1 MRYFILAFLL
11 ISLSA
16 FNENTSKVVLANPH
30 TYNFNTTDS
39 PADGGYSVTAAN
51 TDLISDSEL
60 ENTIDRYDNHNDFIS
75 TWELTSSDL
84 TFELPL
90 KDYDDITIDWGDG
103 TSTTHT
109 DGTMQSHT
117 YSAAGTKTITVM
129 VNDPLTKDIGEMYL
143 NAHASSTLIRT
154 IANWG
159 EGKWESFHYAFK
171 GATHLTIPATDEP
184 DLSLVTSMSHAFNE
198 CPSLVGLTLNDWN
211 TSVVTSLDAT
221 FHDASLFN
229 GDISSWN
236 TSNVTTMRNM
246 FKNTVFNR
254 NINTSGSSWNT
265 GAVTTM
271 SGMFMSAGTFN
282 QEIGGW
288 DTSKVTNMYY
298 MFGYSSDFNGD
309 ISSWNTTTVTNMEAM
324 FFDADDFNQDLTG
337 WCVSNISSEPNY
349 FSNSS
354 GLLNTNKPAWG
365 TCSYFISTWE
375 LTSSDL
381 TFELPLKEYANIT
394 IDWGDDNTDSNVTG
408 GGFPTHTYASDGT
421 KTITVQVNDS
431 AKDIGKIY
439 MNGNHASRT
448 LIRTITNWGE
458 GKWETFNSAF
468 KGATN
473 LTIPAT
479 DEPDLSLT
487 TNMSS
492 AFRDCTSLVGTTLND
507 WNTSTVTNMEGTFM
521 GASAFNGTIGSWNTA
536 AVTNMREMFRSA
548 TAFNGN
554 ITGWNTVAVT
564 FMPEMFREASAFNQD
579 INTSGNS
586 WNVSNVTDMNGLFR
600 SASAFNGNIS
610 SWDTSAVTK
619 MTYMFLSATVFNQ
632 DITLWNTAN
641 VTNMTSLFHDAS
653 SFNQAINT
661 SGDSW
666 NTAAVTNMREMFS
679 GATSFNGTISSW
691 NTGAVNNM
699 YGMFNNARV
708 FDQDI
713 TSWNTTAVTNMGYMF
728 WQAQA
733 FNQAINTSGSSWN
746 TAAVTNMAAMFE
758 GSTAFNQNIGSWN
771 TAAVTNMVSMFR
783 AAYAFNQNIGSW
795 NTAAVTNMQDMFQL
809 ASAFNQNIGSWNTAV
824 VANMRGMFH
833 AASAFNQPLAHN
845 GNSWNLA
852 NVINMID
859 MFSNAGLSTENYDV
873 FLYSQANNSAINS
886 DITITVSSRYI
897 DATSKTYLTETK
909 NWNITDLGQVPT
921 IEIASN
927 ISGVADGFST
937 NDATITLTFTAGLS
951 TSNFEESDIT
961 VTNGTLSSF
970 VGSGTTYTVIF
981 TPTEQGVCT
990 INVAAGTFSDS
1001 SNNNNNIAASQ
1012 FNWTF
1017 DSVAPTVTNVTSTKT
1032 DGSYTIDE
1040 VIPVAVTFSEVVNVI
1055 ETPTLTLE
1063 TGSNDVVVNYSS
1075 GTGSNTLIFNYT
1087 VAVGHNSI
1095 DLDYVDTSALALN
1108 SGTIK
1113 DAATNNATLTLVSP
1127 GNANS
1132 LGANKAL
1139 VIDTAA
1145 PTINL
1150 VGNPTVTI
1158 EVGATYTDQGATATD
1173 NYDPALTVVVGGD
1186 TVDTSIVGTYTVTY
1200 NVSDSNSNAAVQVT
1214 RIVSVV
1220 DTTVPLITLT
1230 GEPTVT
1236 TEVGATYTD
1245 QGATA
1250 TDNYDPA
1257 LTVVV
1262 GGDTVDTSIVGT
1274 YTVTYNVSD
1283 SNSNAA
1289 VQVTR
1294 IVSVVDT
1301 TVPLITLTG
1310 EPTVTTEVGAT
1321 YTDPGAT
1328 ATDNYDPAL
1337 TVVVGGDTVDTTT
1350 LGTYTVTYNVSDSN
1364 SNAAVQ
1370 VTRIVSVV
1378 DTTVPVITLTGEPTV
1393 TIEVGA
1399 TYTEQGA
1406 TATDNYD
1413 SALTVV
1419 VGGDAVNT
1427 AIVDTYTVTYNVS
1440 DSNGNAAVQ
1449 VTITVSV
1456 VDTTVPVITLTG
1468 EPTVTIEVGATYTEQ
1483 GATATDNYDPALTVV
1498 VGGDTVDT
1506 TTLGT
1511 YTVTYN
1517 VSDAS
1522 GNAAVEVTRTVTVTE
1537 VLGLDSTEINSVSI
1551 YPNPTTSK
1559 WTVESSRVINTLTL
1573 FNLLGQ
1579 KVLEQTVND
1588 KKVNIDASNL
1598 KTGVYM
1604 LKVNK
1609 TTLKRVIKR

>member
-16 FNENTSKVVLANPH
+16 FNENTSKVVLATPH
-30 TYNFNTTDS
+30 TYGFNTTDS
-39 PADGGYSVTAAN
+39 PIGADGGYSVIAAN
-51 TDLISDSEL
+51 MDLISNSEL

-90 KDYDDITIDWGDG
+90 KNYTNITIDWGDSG
-103 TSTTHT
+103 SNSSHTNGVFPTHT
-109 DGTMQSHT
+109 YASNGT
-117 YSAAGTKTITVM
+117 YTITVA
-129 VNDPLTKDIGEMYL
+129 VNDAAKDIGQMYM
-143 NAHASSTLIRT
+143 NNHASRTLIRT
-154 IANWG
+154 ITKWG
-159 EGKWESFHYAFK
+159 EGKWESFDYAFK
-171 GATHLTIPATDEP
+171 GATYLTIPATDEP
-184 DLSLVTSMSHAFNE
+184 DLSLVTIMSHTFNE
-198 CPSLVGLTLNDWN
+198 CTSLVGLTLNDWN

-221 FHDASLFN
+221 FHDASVFN

-271 SGMFMSAGTFN
+271 SGMFTSAGTFN

-337 WCVSNISSEPNY
+337 WCVSNISSEPDY

-354 GLLNTNKPAWG
+354 GLLNANKPAWG

-408 GGFPTHTYASDGT
+408 GGFQTHTYSSDGT

-431 AKDIGKIY
+431 DKDIGKMY
-439 MNGNHASRT
+439 MNGNHPSRT
-448 LIRTITNWGE
+448 LIRTIANWGE
-458 GKWETFNSAF
+458 GKWESFGHAF

-507 WNTSTVTNMEGTFM
+507 WNTSTVTNMQGTFM
-521 GASAFNGTIGSWNTA
+521 SASAFNGTIGSWNTA
-536 AVTNMREMFRSA
+536 AVTHMGGMFQS
-548 TAFNGN
+548 
-554 ITGWNTVAVT
+554 
-564 FMPEMFREASAFNQD
+564 ASAFNQD
-579 INTSGNS
+579 LNTSGNS
-586 WNVSNVTDMNGLFR
+586 WNTAAVTDMEGMFR

-641 VTNMTSLFHDAS
+641 VTNMTSLFHGAS

-661 SGDSW
+661 SGNSW

-699 YGMFNNARV
+699 YGMFNNAKV

-728 WQAQA
+728 ISATA
-733 FNQAINTSGSSWN
+733 FNQDISSWN

-758 GSTAFNQNIGSWN
+758 AATAFNQNISSWN

-809 ASAFNQNIGSWNTAV
+809 ASAFNQNIGSWNTAA
-824 VANMRGMFH
+824 VANMRRMFH

-852 NVINMID
+852 SVTNMID

-886 DITITVSSRYI
+886 GITITISSRYI

-937 NDATITLTFTAGLS
+937 NDATITLTFTAGLL

-981 TPTEQGVCT
+981 APTEQGVCT

-1012 FNWTF
+1012 FSWTF

-1040 VIPVAVTFSEVVNVI
+1040 VIPVAVTFSEVVNVT

-1063 TGSNDVVVNYSS
+1063 TGSSDVVVNYSS

-1087 VAVGHNSI
+1087 VAAGHNSI
-1095 DLDYVDTSALALN
+1095 DLDYVDTSSLALN

-1127 GNANS
+1127 GATNS

-1139 VIDTAA
+1139 VIDTTA
-1145 PTINL
+1145 PEITL
-1150 VGNPTVTI
+1150 VGNDI
-1158 EVGATYTDQGATATD
+1158 E
-1173 NYDPALTVVVGGD
+1173 
-1186 TVDTSIVGTYTVTY
+1186 
-1200 NVSDSNSNAAVQVT
+1200 
-1214 RIVSVV
+1214 
-1220 DTTVPLITLT
+1220 
-1230 GEPTVT
+1230 
-1236 TEVGATYTD
+1236 
-1245 QGATA
+1245 
-1250 TDNYDPA
+1250 
-1257 LTVVV
+1257 
-1262 GGDTVDTSIVGT
+1262 
-1274 YTVTYNVSD
+1274 
-1283 SNSNAA
+1283 
-1289 VQVTR
+1289 
-1294 IVSVVDT
+1294 
-1301 TVPLITLTG
+1301 
-1310 EPTVTTEVGAT
+1310 
-1321 YTDPGAT
+1321 
-1328 ATDNYDPAL
+1328 
-1337 TVVVGGDTVDTTT
+1337 
-1350 LGTYTVTYNVSDSN
+1350 
-1364 SNAAVQ
+1364 
-1370 VTRIVSVV
+1370 
-1378 DTTVPVITLTGEPTV
+1378 

-1413 SALTVV
+1413 TTPTVV
-1419 VGGDAVNT
+1419 VGGDTVDT
-1427 AIVDTYTVTYNVS
+1427 SIVDTYTVTYNVS
-1440 DSNGNAAVQ
+1440 DSNGNTAVQ
-1449 VTITVSV
+1449 VTRTVSV
-1456 VDTTVPVITLTG
+1456 EDTTAPEITLVG
-1468 EPTVTIEVGATYTEQ
+1468 SDSETIEVGTTYTEQ
-1483 GATATDNYDPALTVV
+1483 GATATDNYDTTPTVV

-1506 TTLGT
+1506 STVDT

-1522 GNAAVEVTRTVTVTE
+1522 GNAAAELTRTVTVTE
-1537 VLGLDSTEINSVSI
+1537 VLGLDSTEINWVSI
-1551 YPNPTTSK
+1551 YPNPTASK
-1559 WTVESSRVINTLTL
+1559 WTIESSRVIDTVTL

-1579 KVLEQTVND
+1579 KVLEKTVND
-1588 KKVNIDASNL
+1588 TKVNIDTSNL
-1598 KTGVYM
+1598 KTGVYI

-1609 TTLKRVIKR
+1609 NTIKRVIKR

>member
-30 TYNFNTTDS
+30 TYSFNTTDS
-39 PADGGYSVTAAN
+39 PIGADGGYSVIATN
-51 TDLISDSEL
+51 MDLISDSEL

-408 GGFPTHTYASDGT
+408 GGFPTHIYSSDGT
-421 KTITVQVNDS
+421 KTITVQVNDT
-431 AKDIGKIY
+431 AKDIGEMY
-439 MNGNHASRT
+439 LNGHASAT

-458 GKWETFNSAF
+458 GKWETFYAAF

-1150 VGNPTVTI
+1150 VGNPTVTK

-1200 NVSDSNSNAAVQVT
+1200 NVSDSNGNAAVQVT
-1214 RIVSVV
+1214 RI
-1220 DTTVPLITLT
+1220 
-1230 GEPTVT
+1230 
-1236 TEVGATYTD
+1236 
-1245 QGATA
+1245 
-1250 TDNYDPA
+1250 
-1257 LTVVV
+1257 
-1262 GGDTVDTSIVGT
+1262 
-1274 YTVTYNVSD
+1274 
-1283 SNSNAA
+1283 
-1289 VQVTR
+1289 
-1294 IVSVVDT
+1294 
-1301 TVPLITLTG
+1301 
-1310 EPTVTTEVGAT
+1310 
-1321 YTDPGAT
+1321 
-1328 ATDNYDPAL
+1328 
-1337 TVVVGGDTVDTTT
+1337 
-1350 LGTYTVTYNVSDSN
+1350 
-1364 SNAAVQ
+1364 
-1370 VTRIVSVV
+1370 
-1378 DTTVPVITLTGEPTV
+1378 
-1393 TIEVGA
+1393 
-1399 TYTEQGA
+1399 
-1406 TATDNYD
+1406 
-1413 SALTVV
+1413 
-1419 VGGDAVNT
+1419 
-1427 AIVDTYTVTYNVS
+1427 
-1440 DSNGNAAVQ
+1440 
-1449 VTITVSV
+1449 VSV

-1559 WTVESSRVINTLTL
+1559 WTVESSRVINTLIL

-1588 KKVNIDASNL
+1588 TKVNIDASNL

>member
-1 MRYFILAFLL
+1 MRYFILVFLL

-16 FNENTSKVVLANPH
+16 FSSGISKQ
-30 TYNFNTTDS
+30 D
-39 PADGGYSVTAAN
+39 
-51 TDLISDSEL
+51 IDSEKTTFDIGS
-60 ENTIDRYDNHNDFIS
+60 NTLASSVQNSTNFVS
-75 TWELTSSDL
+75 TWAIPSNSYL
-84 TFELPL
+84 FQLPL
-90 KDYDDITIDWGDG
+90 KNYTSITIDWGDSG
-103 TSTTHT
+103 STSSHT
-109 DGTMQSHT
+109 DGNFPTHT
-117 YSAAGTKTITVM
+117 YASAGTYTITIT

-143 NAHASSTLIRT
+143 NGHASATLIRT
-154 IANWG
+154 VENWG

-211 TSVVTSLDAT
+211 ISVVTSLDAT

-265 GAVTTM
+265 GSVTTM

-408 GGFPTHTYASDGT
+408 GSFPTHIYSFDGT

-431 AKDIGKIY
+431 AKDIGKMY

-448 LIRTITNWGE
+448 LIRTIENWGE
-458 GKWETFNSAF
+458 GKWETFYAAF

-487 TNMSS
+487 TNMRW

-990 INVAAGTFSDS
+990 INVAAGTFSDI

-1063 TGSNDVVVNYSS
+1063 TGSSDVAVNYSS
-1075 GTGSNTLIFNYT
+1075 GTGSNILIFNYT
-1087 VAVGHNSI
+1087 VAAGHNSI
-1095 DLDYVDTSALALN
+1095 DLDYVDTSSLALN
-1108 SGTIK
+1108 LGTIK

-1127 GNANS
+1127 GTTNS

-1139 VIDTAA
+1139 VIDT
-1145 PTINL
+1145 
-1150 VGNPTVTI
+1150 
-1158 EVGATYTDQGATATD
+1158 TA
-1173 NYDPALTVVVGGD
+1173 
-1186 TVDTSIVGTYTVTY
+1186 
-1200 NVSDSNSNAAVQVT
+1200 
-1214 RIVSVV
+1214 
-1220 DTTVPLITLT
+1220 
-1230 GEPTVT
+1230 
-1236 TEVGATYTD
+1236 
-1245 QGATA
+1245 
-1250 TDNYDPA
+1250 
-1257 LTVVV
+1257 
-1262 GGDTVDTSIVGT
+1262 
-1274 YTVTYNVSD
+1274 
-1283 SNSNAA
+1283 
-1289 VQVTR
+1289 
-1294 IVSVVDT
+1294 
-1301 TVPLITLTG
+1301 
-1310 EPTVTTEVGAT
+1310 
-1321 YTDPGAT
+1321 
-1328 ATDNYDPAL
+1328 
-1337 TVVVGGDTVDTTT
+1337 
-1350 LGTYTVTYNVSDSN
+1350 
-1364 SNAAVQ
+1364 
-1370 VTRIVSVV
+1370 
-1378 DTTVPVITLTGEPTV
+1378 PVITLTGNPTV

-1413 SALTVV
+1413 STLTVV
-1419 VGGDAVNT
+1419 VGGDTVDT
-1427 AIVDTYTVTYNVS
+1427 SIVDTYTVTYNIS
-1440 DSNGNAAVQ
+1440 DSNGNPAEQ
-1449 VTITVSV
+1449 VARTVSV
-1456 VDTTVPVITLTG
+1456 VDTTIPVITLTG
-1468 EPTVTIEVGATYTEQ
+1468 QPTVTIEVGATYTEQ
-1483 GATATDNYDPALTVV
+1483 GATATDNYDPTLTVV

-1506 TTLGT
+1506 SIVDTYTVTYNVSDSNGNPAEQVARTVSVVDTTIPVITLTGQPTVTIEVGATYTEQGATATDNYDPTLTVVVGGETVNTAIVGT

-1517 VSDAS
+1517 VSDS
-1522 GNAAVEVTRTVTVTE
+1522 NGNTAAEVTRTVTVEET
-1537 VLGLDSTEINSVSI
+1537 LGLDSNEINSVSI
-1551 YPNPTTSK
+1551 YPNPTASK
-1559 WTVESSRVINTLTL
+1559 WTIESSKIIKTLTL

-1579 KVLEQTVND
+1579 KVLEQTANEME
-1588 KKVNIDASNL
+1588 VNIDASDL
-1598 KTGVYM
+1598 KTGVYL
-1604 LKVNK
+1604 LKINN
-1609 TTLKRVIKR
+1609 TTIKRVIKK

>member
-1 MRYFILAFLL
+1 
-11 ISLSA
+11 
-16 FNENTSKVVLANPH
+16 
-30 TYNFNTTDS
+30 
-39 PADGGYSVTAAN
+39 
-51 TDLISDSEL
+51 
-60 ENTIDRYDNHNDFIS
+60 
-75 TWELTSSDL
+75 
-84 TFELPL
+84 
-90 KDYDDITIDWGDG
+90 
-103 TSTTHT
+103 
-109 DGTMQSHT
+109 
-117 YSAAGTKTITVM
+117 
-129 VNDPLTKDIGEMYL
+129 
-143 NAHASSTLIRT
+143 
-154 IANWG
+154 
-159 EGKWESFHYAFK
+159 
-171 GATHLTIPATDEP
+171 
-184 DLSLVTSMSHAFNE
+184 
-198 CPSLVGLTLNDWN
+198 
-211 TSVVTSLDAT
+211 
-221 FHDASLFN
+221 
-229 GDISSWN
+229 
-236 TSNVTTMRNM
+236 
-246 FKNTVFNR
+246 
-254 NINTSGSSWNT
+254 
-265 GAVTTM
+265 
-271 SGMFMSAGTFN
+271 
-282 QEIGGW
+282 
-288 DTSKVTNMYY
+288 
-298 MFGYSSDFNGD
+298 
-309 ISSWNTTTVTNMEAM
+309 
-324 FFDADDFNQDLTG
+324 
-337 WCVSNISSEPNY
+337 
-349 FSNSS
+349 
-354 GLLNTNKPAWG
+354 
-365 TCSYFISTWE
+365 
-375 LTSSDL
+375 
-381 TFELPLKEYANIT
+381 
-394 IDWGDDNTDSNVTG
+394 
-408 GGFPTHTYASDGT
+408 
-421 KTITVQVNDS
+421 
-431 AKDIGKIY
+431 
-439 MNGNHASRT
+439 
-448 LIRTITNWGE
+448 
-458 GKWETFNSAF
+458 
-468 KGATN
+468 
-473 LTIPAT
+473 
-479 DEPDLSLT
+479 
-487 TNMSS
+487 
-492 AFRDCTSLVGTTLND
+492 
-507 WNTSTVTNMEGTFM
+507 
-521 GASAFNGTIGSWNTA
+521 
-536 AVTNMREMFRSA
+536 
-548 TAFNGN
+548 
-554 ITGWNTVAVT
+554 
-564 FMPEMFREASAFNQD
+564 
-579 INTSGNS
+579 
-586 WNVSNVTDMNGLFR
+586 
-600 SASAFNGNIS
+600 
-610 SWDTSAVTK
+610 
-619 MTYMFLSATVFNQ
+619 
-632 DITLWNTAN
+632 
-641 VTNMTSLFHDAS
+641 
-653 SFNQAINT
+653 
-661 SGDSW
+661 
-666 NTAAVTNMREMFS
+666 
-679 GATSFNGTISSW
+679 
-691 NTGAVNNM
+691 
-699 YGMFNNARV
+699 
-708 FDQDI
+708 
-713 TSWNTTAVTNMGYMF
+713 
-728 WQAQA
+728 
-733 FNQAINTSGSSWN
+733 
-746 TAAVTNMAAMFE
+746 
-758 GSTAFNQNIGSWN
+758 
-771 TAAVTNMVSMFR
+771 
-783 AAYAFNQNIGSW
+783 
-795 NTAAVTNMQDMFQL
+795 
-809 ASAFNQNIGSWNTAV
+809 
-824 VANMRGMFH
+824 
-833 AASAFNQPLAHN
+833 
-845 GNSWNLA
+845 
-852 NVINMID
+852 

-970 VGSGTTYTVIF
+970 VGSGTTYTVTF

-1017 DSVAPTVTNVTSTKT
+1017 DSVVPTVTNVTSTKT

-1173 NYDPALTVVVGGD
+1173 NYDTGLTVVVGGDTVDTAIVGTYTVTYDVSDSNGNAAVQVTRTVSVVDTTVPVITLTGEPTVTTEVGATYTEQGATATDNYDPALTVVVGGD

-1200 NVSDSNSNAAVQVT
+1200 NVSDSNGNAAVQVT

-1337 TVVVGGDTVDTTT
+1337 TVVVGGDTVDTSIV
-1350 LGTYTVTYNVSDSN
+1350 GTYTVTYNVSDSN

-1378 DTTVPVITLTGEPTV
+1378 DTTVPLITLTGEPTV
-1393 TIEVGA
+1393 TTEVGA
-1399 TYTEQGA
+1399 TYTDPGA

-1413 SALTVV
+1413 PALTVV
-1419 VGGDAVNT
+1419 VGGDTVDT
-1427 AIVDTYTVTYNVS
+1427 SIVGTYTVTYNVS

-1449 VTITVSV
+1449 VTRIVSVVDTTVPLITLTGEPTVTTEVGATYTDPGATATDNYDPALTVVVGGDTVDTSIVGTYTVTYNVSDSNSNAAVQVTRIVSV

>member
-1 MRYFILAFLL
+1 MRFFILAFLL
-11 ISLSA
+11 VSLSA
-16 FNENTSKVVLANPH
+16 FNSSSSNVVLANPH
-30 TYNFNTTDS
+30 TYSFNTTDS
-39 PADGGYSVTAAN
+39 PVGADGGYSVTIAN
-51 TDLISDSEL
+51 MDLISDSEL

-90 KDYDDITIDWGDG
+90 KNYTNITIDWGDSG
-103 TSTTHT
+103 SNSSHTNGVFPTHT
-109 DGTMQSHT
+109 YASNGT
-117 YSAAGTKTITVM
+117 YTITVA
-129 VNDPLTKDIGEMYL
+129 VNDAAKDIGQMYM
-143 NAHASSTLIRT
+143 NNHASRTLIRT
-154 IANWG
+154 ITKWG
-159 EGKWESFHYAFK
+159 EGKWESFDYAFK
-171 GATHLTIPATDEP
+171 GATYLTIPATDEP
-184 DLSLVTSMSHAFNE
+184 DLSLVTIMSHTFNE
-198 CPSLVGLTLNDWN
+198 CTNLVGLTLNDWN

-271 SGMFMSAGTFN
+271 SGMFMSAGIFN

-337 WCVSNISSEPNY
+337 WCVSNISSEPSY

-381 TFELPLKEYANIT
+381 TFVLPLKEYANIT

-408 GGFPTHTYASDGT
+408 GGFPTHIYSSDGT
-421 KTITVQVNDS
+421 KTITVQVNDT
-431 AKDIGKIY
+431 AKDIGEMY
-439 MNGNHASRT
+439 LNGHASAT

-468 KGATN
+468 KGATH

-487 TNMSS
+487 TNMKW

-521 GASAFNGTIGSWNTA
+521 SASAFNGTIGSWNTA

-554 ITGWNTVAVT
+554 ITGWNTAAVT

-600 SASAFNGNIS
+600 SASAFNGTIS

-641 VTNMTSLFHDAS
+641 VTNMTSLFHGAS

-666 NTAAVTNMREMFS
+666 NTAAVANMSYMFS

-758 GSTAFNQNIGSWN
+758 GATAFNQNIGSWN

-852 NVINMID
+852 NVTNMID
-859 MFSNAGLSTENYDV
+859 MFSNAGLSTENYDI

-1063 TGSNDVVVNYSS
+1063 TGSSDVVVNYSS

-1087 VAVGHNSI
+1087 VAAGHNSI

-1108 SGTIK
+1108 LGTIK

-1132 LGANKAL
+1132 LGANKTL
-1139 VIDTAA
+1139 VIDTTA
-1145 PTINL
+1145 PEITL
-1150 VGNPTVTI
+1150 VGNDTETI
-1158 EVGATYTDQGATATD
+1158 EVGATYTEQGATATD
-1173 NYDPALTVVVGGD
+1173 NYDSTLTVVVGGD
-1186 TVDTSIVGTYTVTY
+1186 TVDTSIVDTYTVTY
-1200 NVSDSNSNAAVQVT
+1200 NISDSNGNPAEQVART
-1214 RIVSVV
+1214 VSVV
-1220 DTTVPLITLT
+1220 DTTI
-1230 GEPTVT
+1230 
-1236 TEVGATYTD
+1236 
-1245 QGATA
+1245 
-1250 TDNYDPA
+1250 
-1257 LTVVV
+1257 
-1262 GGDTVDTSIVGT
+1262 
-1274 YTVTYNVSD
+1274 
-1283 SNSNAA
+1283 
-1289 VQVTR
+1289 
-1294 IVSVVDT
+1294 
-1301 TVPLITLTG
+1301 
-1310 EPTVTTEVGAT
+1310 
-1321 YTDPGAT
+1321 
-1328 ATDNYDPAL
+1328 
-1337 TVVVGGDTVDTTT
+1337 
-1350 LGTYTVTYNVSDSN
+1350 
-1364 SNAAVQ
+1364 
-1370 VTRIVSVV
+1370 
-1378 DTTVPVITLTGEPTV
+1378 PVITLTGQPTV

-1413 SALTVV
+1413 
-1419 VGGDAVNT
+1419 
-1427 AIVDTYTVTYNVS
+1427 
-1440 DSNGNAAVQ
+1440 
-1449 VTITVSV
+1449 
-1456 VDTTVPVITLTG
+1456 TG
-1468 EPTVTIEVGATYTEQ
+1468 
-1483 GATATDNYDPALTVV
+1483 LTVV

-1537 VLGLDSTEINSVSI
+1537 VLGLDSTEITSVSI

-1559 WTVESSRVINTLTL
+1559 WTVESSRVINTLIL

-1588 KKVNIDASNL
+1588 TKVNIDASNL